1 MCRCLTAAPVLLC
14 HEAAQGW
21 LIPSSH
27 PARRSGSAPL
37 AHPCTELR
45 QEAVE
50 LVALHAPP
58 LSIHKAGQRVLLAQR
73 SRACSGSSREE
84 RGEPCRGHPA
94 RRERECT
101 WKSSPSH
108 AALGR
113 CPTHPPT
120 NCSHLQSTKKHTQA
134 RTWAAQASQ
143 AAREARQRVGCPAAT
158 ATAGSSNSGRLQS
171 HRGRHV
177 ASLQVTSRR
186 GGPQGRI
193 AARFCVGRVLS
204 VPRSGPPCS
213 WTAGSQGMLLVVSI
227 GRAPA
232 LHSMP

>member
-1 MCRCLTAAPVLLC
+1 MLTRVCRCLTAAPVLLC

-113 CPTHPPT
+113 CPIHPPT
-120 NCSHLQSTKKHTQA
+120 NCSHLQATNQQTRPSPHLGGTGQPGSA
-134 RTWAAQASQ
+134 R
-143 AAREARQRVGCPAAT
+143 GP
-158 ATAGSSNSGRLQS
+158 TAGRLPRRHRHRRQQQQRAAAVPSRTPCRLTSSDEPPRRPSGAHSSTFL
-171 HRGRHV
+171 RGSG
-177 ASLQVTSRR
+177 AL
-186 GGPQGRI
+186 GP
-193 AARFCVGRVLS
+193 
-204 VPRSGPPCS
+204 
-213 WTAGSQGMLLVVSI
+213 
-227 GRAPA
+227 
-232 LHSMP
+232 